1 MKRHKKE
8 AEEQV
13 HTELVS
19 NYEKYYRFAY
29 SYVHN
34 EADALDIVQE
44 AAYKAIYKSDTL
56 KNTEYAG
63 SWIYRILVNEANEFL
78 RKKKRLCPTAEIQ
91 EDSSEDAYRDFDL
104 EEAIEKLDPEDRT
117 IVTLRYFEDMELS
130 KIAWIMDENINT
142 VKSRLYRALKKLRVS
157 LAE

>member
-1 MKRHKKE
+1 MKKHKKE
-8 AEEQV
+8 TE
-13 HTELVS
+13 ELVHEDLVC
-19 NYEKYYRFAY
+19 NYAKYYRFAY

-34 EADALDIVQE
+34 EADAQDIVQE

-56 KNTEYAG
+56 KNPEYVG
-63 SWIYRILVNEANEFL
+63 SWIYRILSNEANEFL
-78 RKKKRLCPTAEIQ
+78 RKKNRLCPTAEIQ
-91 EDSSEDAYRDFDL
+91 EDSCEDKYEDFDL
-104 EEAIEKLDPEDRT
+104 EEAIEKLEPEDRT

-130 KIAWIMDENINT
+130 KIAWIVDENINT